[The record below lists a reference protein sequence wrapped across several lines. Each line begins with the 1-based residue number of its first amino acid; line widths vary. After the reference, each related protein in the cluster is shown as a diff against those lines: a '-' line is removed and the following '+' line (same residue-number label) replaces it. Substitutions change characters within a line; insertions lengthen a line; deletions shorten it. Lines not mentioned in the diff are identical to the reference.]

1 MVKHRDVGQEAIKN
15 QPKVTKGPR
24 EHSKVIFVNT
34 DIYRSTYSGW
44 WPVML
49 SKGMGMVVVAT
60 IMSATARDTMWRFGG
75 VWSLKFLIQVMMTRE
90 LDMIVKMM
98 RKERG

>member
-1 MVKHRDVGQEAIKN
+1 
-15 QPKVTKGPR
+15 
-24 EHSKVIFVNT
+24 
-34 DIYRSTYSGW
+34 
-44 WPVML
+44 ML
-49 SKGMGMVVVAT
+49 SKVMGMVVVAT

-90 LDMIVKMM
+90 LDMIVKLM